1 MRYEYRRRMQ
11 NVIISLG
18 SNHEQMSNIKRAKT
32 LLDNMFVDV
41 RYSPFEW
48 TEPIGM
54 SSEKFLNGIAC
65 AKSPYALGDAL
76 RVLKDI
82 ERKCGRADGDKNEG
96 LVPIDLDLLQ
106 YGTQRLHQSDWD
118 RTYIRQL
125 INKVETC
132 RNTE

>member
-1 MRYEYRRRMQ
+1 MRYEYYRCMQ

-18 SNHEQMSNIKRAKT
+18 SNHEQLNNIKRAKS
-32 LLDNMFVDV
+32 LLDDMFVDV

-48 TEPIGM
+48 TEPIGL
-54 SSEKFLNGIAC
+54 SSGKFLNGIAC

-76 RVLKDI
+76 QVLKDI
-82 ERKCGRADGDKNEG
+82 ERKCGRAEGDKNEG
-96 LVPIDLDLLQ
+96 LVLIDLDLLQ
-106 YGTQRLHQSDWD
+106 YGTQRLHQSDWN

-132 RNTE
+132 INTD